1 MDTYTN
7 IYAYFGFIVVYFGYT
22 IYSAVDLVIYYDA
35 HWKPVPLVS
44 VGDGETLLKTHILR
58 YGFLPCSC
66 ANSSCG
72 CCVNMRL
79 FSFNRTGCM
88 NFIFDPLEFSIG
100 VNMLMDGNSIYENK
114 VSAKNPPPA
123 CLEAP
128 QVMYLPPLQFCIK
141 LYDIYLPENRL
152 HMCVN
157 LETRLARAP
166 LLVLQFDCFL
176 MGRGGVSNVKP
187 EASNM
192 FYTLVVD
199 GDNRTYLLTNDT
211 RISNRSDESSQ
222 YIINSTESLN
232 SYVAT

>member
-79 FSFNRTGCM
+79 FSFNRT
-88 NFIFDPLEFSIG
+88 
-100 VNMLMDGNSIYENK
+100 
-114 VSAKNPPPA
+114 AKNPPPA

>member
-1 MDTYTN
+1 MHSCHKIKMKIQVVKESWIQGEMCYSFFLMQIPTYYN
-7 IYAYFGFIVVYFGYT
+7 WNDCNMRFI
-22 IYSAVDLVIYYDA
+22 
-35 HWKPVPLVS
+35 W
-44 VGDGETLLKTHILR
+44 
-58 YGFLPCSC
+58 GFLFFF
-66 ANSSCG
+66 
-72 CCVNMRL
+72 L
-79 FSFNRTGCM
+79 
-88 NFIFDPLEFSIG
+88 
-100 VNMLMDGNSIYENK
+100 
-114 VSAKNPPPA
+114 AKNPPPA